1 MSRLF
6 TPNFKY
12 KEKVYTALISFQV
25 PDSGSYQVCYLD
37 EELNEIIAANKL
49 VVNVKADLFQ
59 PKPVSKKAADLIYT
73 TTEAIKGYLDTHKS

>member
-1 MSRLF
+1 MSRVF
-6 TPNFKY
+6 TLNFTY
-12 KEKVYTALISFQV
+12 KERVYTALISFHA
-25 PDSGSYQVCYLD
+25 PGNGSYHVRYLD

-59 PKPVSKKAADLIYT
+59 PKPVSKKAAHLIYT